1 MGHYLNICPASFLF
15 PTDDKEATSAQCL
28 TERRAQSFQ
37 SCPTLCDPMGCSLPD
52 SVHGILQARI
62 LEWVGISF
70 SQFLKESPSKSRIR
84 NSTHT
89 EFLSVF
95 LASPSLLTRSWII
108 SSVQYS
114 CSVVSNSLRPHG
126 LQHIR
131 LPCSSV
137 SPGVCSNACALSW

>member
-114 CSVVSNSLRPHG
+114 CSVLSESLQSHGPQHVRPSCPSPTPRVYSNSCH
-126 LQHIR
+126 
-131 LPCSSV
+131 
-137 SPGVCSNACALSW
+137 